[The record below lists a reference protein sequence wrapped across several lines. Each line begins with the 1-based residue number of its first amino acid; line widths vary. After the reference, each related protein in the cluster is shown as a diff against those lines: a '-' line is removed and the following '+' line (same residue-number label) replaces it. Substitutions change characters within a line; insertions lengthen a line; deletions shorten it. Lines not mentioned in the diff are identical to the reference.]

1 MSGFDAQNRNA
12 IDDKYKCRRCSLILK
27 EPVGLSCGCS
37 ERLCKSCVPLEQQG
51 WENKIITQLHN
62 LLFGIQF

>member
-1 MSGFDAQNRNA
+1 VKIRARMSGFDAQNRNA

-51 WENKIITQLHN
+51 
-62 LLFGIQF
+62 